1 MKGTQLKY
9 KILDPYGWYGFSGIF
24 DATDILHV
32 PGLGFN
38 GIVGKS
44 VVSQARDNLGLA
56 KATEQFG
63 AAFFG
68 NGTHLGGV
76 ITLPENVNL
85 GSFVEKDL
93 DKNLARIRKS
103 FKQAYQKGIDGA
115 GEVAILESGA
125 KYQPLNLP
133 AKDAQFIES
142 RQVSVKDVARWFNI
156 SPHFLAEQQGGGYN
170 SLEMLD
176 QEFLTHTLTPWLVKF
191 EQEYKRKL
199 FSEREK
205 VFGYYVEHTLDAIMR
220 ASAKDR
226 AEYFSKALGASSTP
240 AWMTQNEIRAL
251 NNLKPIEGGDT
262 LSKPLNTTTTSTP
275 TGSQQQK

>member
-1 MKGTQLKY
+1 M
-9 KILDPYGWYGFSGIF
+9 
-24 DATDILHV
+24 
-32 PGLGFN
+32 
-38 GIVGKS
+38 
-44 VVSQARDNLGLA
+44 
-56 KATEQFG
+56 
-63 AAFFG
+63 
-68 NGTHLGGV
+68 
-76 ITLPENVNL
+76 
-85 GSFVEKDL
+85 
-93 DKNLARIRKS
+93 
-103 FKQAYQKGIDGA
+103 
-115 GEVAILESGA
+115 
-125 KYQPLNLP
+125 
-133 AKDAQFIES
+133 
-142 RQVSVKDVARWFNI
+142 
-156 SPHFLAEQQGGGYN
+156 AEQQGGGYN